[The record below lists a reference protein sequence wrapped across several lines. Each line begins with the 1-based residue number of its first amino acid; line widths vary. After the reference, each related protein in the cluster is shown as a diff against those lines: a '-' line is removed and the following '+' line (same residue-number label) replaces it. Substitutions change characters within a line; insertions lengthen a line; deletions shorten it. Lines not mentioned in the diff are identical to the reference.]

1 MLESLKND
9 TQGYMCAVVS
19 PRARM
24 IISRPL
30 KSIAPR
36 RDVGKA
42 LADGELDS
50 PAL

>member
-1 MLESLKND
+1 
-9 TQGYMCAVVS
+9 MCYSVAKS
-19 PRARM
+19 QDDNLQAFEF
-24 IISRPL
+24 
-30 KSIAPR
+30 SIAPR

>member
-1 MLESLKND
+1 MCYSLTK
-9 TQGYMCAVVS
+9 
-19 PRARM
+19 
-24 IISRPL
+24 SRDGNL
-30 KSIAPR
+30 QAFEVSIARR